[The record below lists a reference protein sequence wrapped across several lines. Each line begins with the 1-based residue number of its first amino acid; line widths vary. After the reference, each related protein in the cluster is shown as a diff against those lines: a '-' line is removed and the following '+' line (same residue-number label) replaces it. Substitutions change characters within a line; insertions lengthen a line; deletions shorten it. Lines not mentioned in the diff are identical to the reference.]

1 VFNDYICLIS
11 CFDDY
16 YTGAFIAFNYFANYY
31 TVTYYGLLELEEEA
45 IVFMFLG
52 AIGGVV
58 VVFETLG
65 LVAVDADPSRDVIGL
80 LPNPRPVDGV
90 PKVVNKLGVGLLDLS
105 DFVKLNIFCI
115 YY

>member
-1 VFNDYICLIS
+1 MFNDYICLIS

-31 TVTYYGLLELEEEA
+31 TVTYYGLVELEEEA

-65 LVAVDADPSRDVIGL
+65 LVAVDADPSEML
-80 LPNPRPVDGV
+80 LVCYLTQDQLMGYL
-90 PKVVNKLGVGLLDLS
+90 KL
-105 DFVKLNIFCI
+105 
-115 YY
+115 